1 MLLSFLSDAW
11 ISLVWGPNKIY
22 MHQTWWYD
30 IHPRWFMVLSGPTL
44 DYVYMQLSV
53 SVRSDANHKDA
64 LQLLVAAVECLRSQW
79 EETPF
84 AVRGSYL
91 SEGSLYSM
99 YSDTTSTCI
108 HCMGPLTRQNVWV
121 SLVCE
126 SIQEVP
132 GGIIYCQL
140 RLPQSSLW
148 IQMYSDTIVWAPSAD
163 KSLQSKLQGCF
174 SASCFR
180 TVHR

>member
-1 MLLSFLSDAW
+1 
-11 ISLVWGPNKIY
+11 
-22 MHQTWWYD
+22 
-30 IHPRWFMVLSGPTL
+30 
-44 DYVYMQLSV
+44 
-53 SVRSDANHKDA
+53 
-64 LQLLVAAVECLRSQW
+64 
-79 EETPF
+79 
-84 AVRGSYL
+84 
-91 SEGSLYSM
+91 M

-108 HCMGPLTRQNVWV
+108 HCMGPLTRQKVWVSLVCENVQEVSGGIIYWQLRLPAPLSRQNVWV

-140 RLPQSSLW
+140 RLPQSSLS

-174 SASCFR
+174 SASCSR
-180 TVHR
+180 TVLTEGCITIGTCAEWTKTIQCAMYVCVCVCVCVCCLILLSWGMQQVLH

>member
-1 MLLSFLSDAW
+1 MLFRFLFLHAGVDQ
-11 ISLVWGPNKIY
+11 IPV
-22 MHQTWWYD
+22 
-30 IHPRWFMVLSGPTL
+30 SGPCGQT
-44 DYVYMQLSV
+44 
-53 SVRSDANHKDA
+53 
-64 LQLLVAAVECLRSQW
+64 
-79 EETPF
+79 
-84 AVRGSYL
+84 SYL

-126 SIQEVP
+126 NVQEVSGGIIYWQLRLPAPLSRQNVWVSLVCESIQEVP

-140 RLPQSSLW
+140 RLPQSSLS

-163 KSLQSKLQGCF
+163 KSLESKLQGCF